1 MKYLIPVAFSLVA
14 ICSGVGFAQGP
25 YTPVD
30 TLEVSIEQGIQLV
43 LQQEVPHTYGTPLIL
58 RAGASRDPAYI
69 LLLKEVVDSW
79 APGGSSNSAYFHSN
93 DHFRPY
99 EMHTAAALHSL
110 WLLGEGEGYFL
121 RNIRDW
127 REDYML
133 AYQSALILART
144 PTPEFIAYLERTCE
158 ESENPFGSQ
167 DLWGALS
174 KAQQVAYLIEEYDQ
188 MGSERMRADSVID
201 QIVGWWSPDGEEYW
215 MNPTG
220 SGWTEI
226 RYTEPKS
233 VVFWEWFRAL
243 SRDQLAVLAG
253 AIRDVPMQHGDHTLT
268 QAEAERLRAWLSYMA
283 ALPMR

>member
-1 MKYLIPVAFSLVA
+1 MKYLIPVAFNLVA

-144 PTPEFIAYLERTCE
+144 RKYA
-158 ESENPFGSQ
+158 N
-167 DLWGALS
+167 
-174 KAQQVAYLIEEYDQ
+174 
-188 MGSERMRADSVID
+188 
-201 QIVGWWSPDGEEYW
+201 
-215 MNPTG
+215 
-220 SGWTEI
+220 
-226 RYTEPKS
+226 
-233 VVFWEWFRAL
+233 
-243 SRDQLAVLAG
+243 LA
-253 AIRDVPMQHGDHTLT
+253 T
-268 QAEAERLRAWLSYMA
+268 
-283 ALPMR
+283 